1 MSIDAAI
8 ASNLSRDYRDFSK
21 DNNDDE
27 ATVEI
32 PKLTGSTNWITF
44 RDKFIMKLSHT
55 VGCRGIPLDYV
66 VDSTPR
72 VVTRANQNM
81 AFVESIDLSED
92 GQYRTLT
99 THFGRAYKEDNK
111 AVWDILKSNLLGEPA
126 YNHISSNNTSRNGR
140 GAWQSL
146 VGFYEG
152 EDFKERLRESAFS
165 KLSTTFYK
173 GETHRFDFEK
183 YIQVHKEAHKLLED

>member
-1 MSIDAAI
+1 MVHYFNQAVNSFHKILDILSIDAAI

-27 ATVEI
+27 ATIEI

-111 AVWDILKSNLLGEPA
+111 AVWDLLKSNLLGEPA
-126 YNHISSNNTSRNGR
+126 
-140 GAWQSL
+140 
-146 VGFYEG
+146 
-152 EDFKERLRESAFS
+152 
-165 KLSTTFYK
+165 
-173 GETHRFDFEK
+173 
-183 YIQVHKEAHKLLED
+183 